1 MKASD
6 VLIKPI
12 LSEKA
17 NKQAEKANRYSFV
30 VDKKANKLE
39 IKKAV
44 EAFYGVQVAEV
55 NTMIMPSKLKAKYT
69 KAGFIVGRKP
79 SRKKAVVTVAEG
91 ESIDIYTGG
100 I

>member
-1 MKASD
+1 MKLSD

-17 NKQAEKANRYSFV
+17 NKQSEKMNRYSFV

-44 EAFYGVQVAEV
+44 ESFYGVQVDNV
-55 NTMIMPSKLKAKYT
+55 NTIVVPSKAKAKYT

-79 SRKKAVVTVAEG
+79 SKKKAIVTVAKG
-91 ESIDIYTGG
+91 ETIDLYGTV
-100 I
+100 